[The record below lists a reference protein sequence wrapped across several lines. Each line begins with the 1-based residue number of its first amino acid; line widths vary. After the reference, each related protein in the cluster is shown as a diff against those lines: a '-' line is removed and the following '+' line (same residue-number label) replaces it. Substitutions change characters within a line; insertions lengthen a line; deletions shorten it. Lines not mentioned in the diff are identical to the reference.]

1 MQRCLPARRH
11 TRAAAHPELS
21 AAHPRKG
28 RPVVTTLMIAIT
40 LLLTIAAALGLGV
53 IFGYA
58 MISAILHAMGRRPQP
73 VPEHVLAT
81 TEGHSGD

>member
-1 MQRCLPARRH
+1 
-11 TRAAAHPELS
+11 
-21 AAHPRKG
+21 
-28 RPVVTTLMIAIT
+28 MIAIT

-53 IFGYA
+53 ILGYA
-58 MISAILHAMGRRPQP
+58 MISFILQAMRRHPQP